1 MKCILCESRTT
12 VLESRSYSYDGN
24 VTRRRRL
31 CLNEE
36 CKHRF
41 TTYEGPSSKSRPLK
55 PSEVKLIDHSL
66 RDVDEA
72 MDALLSA
79 TRHCKLISRSLLD
92 KCTY

>member
-1 MKCILCESRTT
+1 MKCILCDSRTT
-12 VLESRSYSYDGN
+12 VLESRSYSYEGN

-41 TTYEGPSSKSRPLK
+41 TTYEGCKAKPLRKGESKEIS
-55 PSEVKLIDHSL
+55 HSL
-66 RDVDEA
+66 QEVDEA
-72 MDALLSA
+72 MDALVIA
-79 TRHCKLISRSLLD
+79 TRQCQLISRSLLE

>member
-12 VLESRSYSYDGN
+12 VLESRSSTHEGH

-36 CKHRF
+36 CKHKF
-41 TTYEGPSSKSRPLK
+41 TTYEGCKAKPLRK
-55 PSEVKLIDHSL
+55 GETKEISNSL
-66 RDVDEA
+66 QEVDEA
-72 MDALLSA
+72 MDALLNA
-79 TRHCKLISRSLLD
+79 TRQCQLISRSLLD

>member
-1 MKCILCESRTT
+1 MKCVLCSSHTS
-12 VLESRSYSYDGN
+12 VLESRSFSYDGN
-24 VTRRRRL
+24 VVRRRRL

-41 TTYEGPSSKSRPLK
+41 TTYEGPSCKSRPLR

-72 MDALLSA
+72 MDLLLSA
-79 TRHCKLISRSLLD
+79 TRQCKLISRSLLD
-92 KCTY
+92 KCSY

>member
-12 VLESRSYSYDGN
+12 VLESRSYSYEGN

-41 TTYEGPSSKSRPLK
+41 TTYEGCKAKPLRK
-55 PSEVKLIDHSL
+55 GEAKFIDHSL

-79 TRHCKLISRSLLD
+79 TRQCKLISRSLLD